1 MKNVEII
8 KPDSFLTENH
18 FYPKAHN
25 SQIHPTVNY
34 FLGLSRSR
42 LVDRYLHL
50 HPKVDKSWLE
60 NLLNYECK
68 HFFWG
73 GADLFFTATE
83 SGNKRMVVLET
94 NSCPSGQ
101 KSMPMKDDSDD
112 SRGYGHL
119 IVDSFLPQLKKKR
132 LPKGVLAVVYDK
144 NYMEVS
150 GYAATL
156 ADCTGEDV
164 LLIPCFRKNNKIYF
178 KDGVMYTNLEGEEIA
193 IRAAFRYVT
202 QSPWSRIPPQ
212 TKTFIYNSTL
222 CCLAGGR
229 NKLLANKAYELLNA
243 EIPSG
248 GIKINLPE
256 TIKDVSKV
264 EVPLWVKK
272 FGGNAVIKNP
282 YSNAGQGVYTVTSEK
297 ELSDFLDIEHQ
308 YDQFIVQN
316 LIGHYAWSSA
326 GPHGKFFNIGT
337 LPNKKG
343 EIFVTDLRIMAGNSP
358 KGFFPCAIYARRAKA
373 PMTDVL
379 PADSWEVLGTN
390 LSKNIGEDQWESDTN
405 RLLLMDRKDF
415 NSLGLALDDLVEGYI
430 QTILSIVAVDKMA
443 QTLVKKNGGFKMKLF
458 KSLDRDESLINEIM
472 VD

>member
-1 MKNVEII
+1 M
-8 KPDSFLTENH
+8 TENH
-18 FYPKAHN
+18 FYPKAQN
-25 SQIHPTVNY
+25 SQLHPTVNY
-34 FLGLSRSR
+34 FFNLSKER

-50 HPKVDKSWLE
+50 HPRVKKEWLE
-60 NLLNYECK
+60 GILRYECK

-83 SGNKRMVVLET
+83 GGNKRMVVLET

-101 KSMPMKDDSDD
+101 KSMPMRDDSDEN
-112 SRGYGHL
+112 RGYRHL
-119 IVDSFLPQLKKKR
+119 IKNSFLPALKKKR
-132 LPKGVLAVVYDK
+132 LPKGSIAVIYDK

-150 GYAATL
+150 GYAATI
-156 ADCTGEDV
+156 AESMEEDV
-164 LLIPCFRKNNKIYF
+164 YLVPCFRKNNKCVF
-178 KDGVMYTNLEGEEIA
+178 KDGILYISHEGKEIP

-229 NKLLANKAYELLNA
+229 NKLLANKAYELLNS
-243 EIPSG
+243 EIPNH

-264 EVPLWVKK
+264 EVPLWVKN

-297 ELSDFLDIEHQ
+297 ELEDFLEIDHQ

-316 LIGHYAWSSA
+316 LIGHYAWSSN
-326 GPHGKFFNIGT
+326 GPHGRFFNIGT

-358 KGFFPCAIYARRAKA
+358 QGFFPCAIYARRAKT
-373 PMTDVL
+373 PMTEKL
-379 PADSWEVLGTN
+379 PSNSWDVLGTN
-390 LSKNIGEDQWESDTN
+390 LSQKIGEDQWDSDTN

-415 NSLGLALDDLVEGYI
+415 NSLGFALDDLVEGYI

-458 KSLDRDESLINEIM
+458 KSLDRDETLINEIM
-472 VD
+472 VN